1 MDKPY
6 EMANI
11 KVSDLILDKNN
22 PRFKELYK
30 SDKEKDLIEY
40 LLNNEAGIEIAKAI
54 SLEKDFHSDEALWV
68 MENENHKYVVYDGN
82 RRCAAVKALRNPS
95 LYGLSGIA
103 SFNIEQLPVLIYFDK
118 KALEKRIATHH
129 TTSLFREWGR
139 LAKALEAK
147 RLREEE
153 HNEDLLS
160 QIDSKP
166 ADLLKLANF
175 YYEAVKIAGDDL
187 KNLMRG
193 GRGKDEGK
201 ATVFERLFKFQ
212 NKCGFYFKR
221 KPSYDIIINEPQ
233 KFESFILAMVQLLQ
247 KNSEKITHKIVDDE
261 KENFFNRLK
270 PYGFNADVS
279 YDNKENDVSI
289 LSSEDIPD
297 SKKASTNQPSASDD
311 NRKIPSPEEGNEKGA
326 YKIKKKKE
334 ENKNIKQTVDVKRVI
349 VPGGLMYLL
358 NECKDLKA
366 ERFPNSKM
374 AMCRVLFECT
384 LKYIMEATVF
394 NDKPL
399 KDWSYFSRAYYKKET
414 KEPLSMI
421 RMDELKKLFGDL
433 IRENGKKAC
442 FQLFDLDIMH
452 QVIHNKDYQARS
464 MDATA
469 TYNNLIPILEFM
481 LEDEQKL
488 IASLDL
494 SKLGK
499 R

>member
-1 MDKPY
+1 MNKPY

-22 PRFKELYK
+22 PRFKELYQ

-54 SLEKDFHSDEALWV
+54 SLEQDFHSDEALWV

-82 RRCAAVKALRNPS
+82 RRCAAVKALQNPS

-118 KALEKRIATHH
+118 MALEKRIATHH
-129 TTSLFREWGR
+129 TTSLFKEWGR

-147 RLREEE
+147 RLRDE

-175 YYEAVKIAGDDL
+175 YYEAVKIAGGDL

-201 ATVFERLFKFQ
+201 ATVFERLFKFH

-221 KPSYDIIINEPQ
+221 KPSYDIIIDEPQ
-233 KFESFILAMVQLLQ
+233 KFKVYILAMVQLLQ

-270 PYGFNADVS
+270 PYGFDANKS
-279 YDNKENDVSI
+279 YDNEENDEDI
-289 LSSEDIPD
+289 LSSGDIKDPKEISTSRPFASGDSQETSPSEGEDEER
-297 SKKASTNQPSASDD
+297 DD
-311 NRKIPSPEEGNEKGA
+311 KT
-326 YKIKKKKE
+326 KKKKGGKE
-334 ENKNIKQTVDVKRVI
+334 NIKQTVNIKRAN
-349 VPGGLMYLL
+349 VPGGLIYLL

-394 NDKPL
+394 EDKPL
-399 KDWSYFSRAYYKKET
+399 KEQSYFNRAYRDRST
-414 KEPLSMI
+414 GAPLKTI
-421 RMDELKKLFGDL
+421 RMDELKKIFGDL
-433 IRENGKKAC
+433 IREKGKKAC

-452 QVIHNKDYQARS
+452 QVIHNKDYQAKS
-464 MDATA
+464 IDAAA

-481 LEDEQKL
+481 LEDEQRL
-488 IASLDL
+488 IESLDL

>member
-1 MDKPY
+1 MNKPY

-22 PRFKELYK
+22 PRFKELYQ

-82 RRCAAVKALRNPS
+82 RRCAAVKALQNPS

-118 KALEKRIATHH
+118 MALEKRIATHH

-147 RLREEE
+147 RLRDE

-201 ATVFERLFKFQ
+201 ATVFERLFKF
-212 NKCGFYFKR
+212 NYKCGFHFAG
-221 KPSYDIIINEPQ
+221 KPSYNIIIDEPQ
-233 KFESFILAMVQLLQ
+233 KFNVYILAMVQLLQ
-247 KNSEKITHKIVDDE
+247 KSSKKITHKIVDDE

-270 PYGFNADVS
+270 PYGFDVNKS
-279 YDNKENDVSI
+279 YDNE
-289 LSSEDIPD
+289 EDILNSGD
-297 SKKASTNQPSASDD
+297 SKDPKEASTSQLSASGDGQETS
-311 NRKIPSPEEGNEKGA
+311 PSENEDEKRDH
-326 YKIKKKKE
+326 KKKK
-334 ENKNIKQTVDVKRVI
+334 KGNIKQTVTVKRAEI
-349 VPGGLMYLL
+349 PGGLRYLL
-358 NECKDLKA
+358 EECAGLDVRTFA
-366 ERFPNSKM
+366 NSKM

-399 KDWSYFSRAYYKKET
+399 KDWSYFARAYYKT
-414 KEPLSMI
+414 GTREPLSII

-464 MDATA
+464 TDADV

-488 IASLDL
+488 ISSLDL
-494 SKLGK
+494 TKLGK